1 MEDINLYDES
11 LPLYD
16 RREDI
21 LEEDEDEEETVDESY
36 LNYISEDANY
46 SEENCYPVFIIL
58 QHSGTTTANI
68 I

>member
-1 MEDINLYDES
+1 MERDIHM
-11 LPLYD
+11 
-16 RREDI
+16 
-21 LEEDEDEEETVDESY
+21 EDEEETVDESY